1 MLRPLELSL
10 SARHSPSHVVAQT
23 QIDALTNHRA
33 RAVKFPFYL
42 LRLLAL
48 TIGLSILSTIAHAG
62 DMEAEKAKLLA
73 LENGWNLAQL
83 QRDSKALQ
91 ALLSD
96 RYVYTDYDGTLM
108 NKGQFLSDNR
118 DPDYKP
124 TVVTNEEMQVIA
136 YSNVAIVIG
145 KYHTK
150 GTYKDKPFDHWGR
163 FTDTWIYENNNWQCL
178 ATHTNL
184 ITPR

>member
-1 MLRPLELSL
+1 MKFRPCFLCL
-10 SARHSPSHVVAQT
+10 VV
-23 QIDALTNHRA
+23 LT
-33 RAVKFPFYL
+33 
-42 LRLLAL
+42 LAFAMPP
-48 TIGLSILSTIAHAG
+48 TIAQAG
-62 DMEAEKAKLLA
+62 DLEADKAKLLA

-83 QRDSKALQ
+83 QRDSRALQ

-96 RYVYTDYDGTLM
+96 RYVYTDNDGTVM
-108 NKGQFLSDNR
+108 NKGQFLTDNK

-150 GTYKDKPFDHWGR
+150 GTYRDKPFDHWGR
-163 FTDTWIYENNNWQCL
+163 FTDTWVYENNNWRCL
-178 ATHTNL
+178 ATHTSL
-184 ITPR
+184 TSAK